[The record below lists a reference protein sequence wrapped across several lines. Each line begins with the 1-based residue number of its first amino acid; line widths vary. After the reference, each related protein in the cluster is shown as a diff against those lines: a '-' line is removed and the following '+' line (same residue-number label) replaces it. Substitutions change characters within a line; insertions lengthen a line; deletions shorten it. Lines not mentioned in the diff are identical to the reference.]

1 MVDEEWLSSE
11 EAAQA
16 LGINLNHLRQ
26 LQFRKK
32 ITWGKKSGRSVF
44 YLKTHVDQLAE
55 QRSKRA
61 G

>member
-1 MVDEEWLSSE
+1 MVDEEWLTSE
-11 EAAQA
+11 ETAQT
-16 LGINLNHLRQ
+16 LGITINHLRQ

-32 ITWGKKSGRSVF
+32 LAWGKKSGRSVF
-44 YLKTHVDQLAE
+44 YLKAHVEQLAE